1 MKVERPDAMAS
12 PLPGSLSGLSGG
24 GAAPAGD
31 EQEALALDRADP
43 LATHRRRFHLPI
55 GPGGAPAIYFCGH
68 SLGLQPVDTR
78 AAVLGELDDWAALG
92 VRAHFEARHPWY
104 SYHERFRDCGARL
117 VGAEPGEVVMMNS
130 LTVNLH
136 LMLATFYRPAGDRYQ
151 ILVEDGAFPS
161 DAYAVTSQIVHRG
174 YDPRDALRIVKPR
187 PGEHLLNVDDIEAM
201 LDAGGRRIALV
212 LLPGVHYLTGQ
223 YLDVGRIAAAARRH
237 GCAVG
242 FDLAHAAGN
251 VALKLHDWE
260 VDFAVWCS
268 YKYLNAGPGAV
279 AGCFVHARHGQTR
292 SLPRLAGWWGNDPRT
307 RFEMA
312 HAFVPREGADGWQ
325 VSNPP
330 ILALAPLATSLEIFD
345 EVGME
350 ALRLK
355 SERLTG
361 YLERLICRIPAASLE
376 LLTPRHPQARGCQL
390 SLRIPHGARGVARSL
405 EAAGVVADFREPDV
419 IRVAPVPLYNSF
431 HEIWRFAQILSTCLG
446 DRA

>member
-1 MKVERPDAMAS
+1 
-12 PLPGSLSGLSGG
+12 
-24 GAAPAGD
+24 
-31 EQEALALDRADP
+31 
-43 LATHRRRFHLPI
+43 
-55 GPGGAPAIYFCGH
+55 
-68 SLGLQPVDTR
+68 
-78 AAVLGELDDWAALG
+78 
-92 VRAHFEARHPWY
+92 
-104 SYHERFRDCGARL
+104 
-117 VGAEPGEVVMMNS
+117 
-130 LTVNLH
+130 
-136 LMLATFYRPAGDRYQ
+136 
-151 ILVEDGAFPS
+151 
-161 DAYAVTSQIVHRG
+161 
-174 YDPRDALRIVKPR
+174 
-187 PGEHLLNVDDIEAM
+187 
-201 LDAGGRRIALV
+201 
-212 LLPGVHYLTGQ
+212 
-223 YLDVGRIAAAARRH
+223 
-237 GCAVG
+237 
-242 FDLAHAAGN
+242 
-251 VALKLHDWE
+251 
-260 VDFAVWCS
+260 
-268 YKYLNAGPGAV
+268 
-279 AGCFVHARHGQTR
+279 
-292 SLPRLAGWWGNDPRT
+292 
-307 RFEMA
+307 MA